1 MGIASS
7 LRRRGNGRARPAQTI
22 ITTMKTITTIRAVAA
37 ALISAVVLCAV
48 LFATPEDS
56 DVLIREST
64 GLSEA
69 ASSSTKKGL
78 LSDDGLSLVEMKSAN
93 QVLWNVRKLKAY
105 ALAAR
110 SRTSLSRPSM
120 DL

>member
-1 MGIASS
+1 MGAGS
-7 LRRRGNGRARPAQTI
+7 LRTRQREGSPFPNRI

-37 ALISAVVLCAV
+37 SLISAVVLCAV

-93 QVLWNVRKLKAY
+93 QVLWNVRKLK
-105 ALAAR
+105 
-110 SRTSLSRPSM
+110 
-120 DL
+120 